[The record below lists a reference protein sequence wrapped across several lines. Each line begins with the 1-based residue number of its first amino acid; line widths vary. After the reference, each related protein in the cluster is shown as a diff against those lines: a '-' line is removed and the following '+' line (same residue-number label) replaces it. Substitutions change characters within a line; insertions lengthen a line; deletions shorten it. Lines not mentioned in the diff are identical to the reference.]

1 MCEMAYSVEF
11 DPAQRAILLYMRS
24 RVTGSKTD
32 QCLIFR
38 SRCEAAEFAA
48 MLHRM
53 ADAAFPKARTER
65 KDDKDDR
72 QAVRQP
78 PDPAMIEEDW
88 E

>member
-38 SRCEAAEFAA
+38 SRSEAAEFAA

-53 ADAAFPKARTER
+53 ADAAFPRTRSER
-65 KDDKDDR
+65 KDDR
-72 QAVRQP
+72 QVVRQP
-78 PDPAMIEEDW
+78 PDPAMMFEEDW
-88 E
+88 D